1 MLCFCTLLVK
11 EYAMQLCGA
20 IKACI
25 FRCVASVAHL
35 FILRG
40 VKLMK
45 LMIAGSRSITEFDL
59 APHVPDGVHTIIT
72 GGAPGIDT
80 IAEQFADKKKIS
92 KFIIRP
98 RYDLYGKYA
107 PIKRNCEMVDMADI
121 VFVIWDG
128 ISKGSLSTINY
139 AKKVGKKLILI
150 QI

>member
-1 MLCFCTLLVK
+1 
-11 EYAMQLCGA
+11 
-20 IKACI
+20 
-25 FRCVASVAHL
+25 
-35 FILRG
+35 
-40 VKLMK
+40 MK

-59 APHVPDGVHTIIT
+59 APHIPDGVHTIIT

-80 IAEQFADKKKIS
+80 IAEQYADEKKIS